1 MGEFTHLPDGTMFLA
16 NGVGQGTAGYG
27 WSPVWMCVYGSRGD
41 LTVRSPNQQ
50 GLWLAGS
57 YSG

>member
-27 WSPVWMCVYGSRGD
+27 WSPVWMYVYRSRGD

>member
-27 WSPVWMCVYGSRGD
+27 WSPVWMCV
-41 LTVRSPNQQ
+41 
-50 GLWLAGS
+50 
-57 YSG
+57 